1 LTLWHLP
8 WFLLGL
14 VALGLGMAGLVLPLL
29 PTTPFLLL
37 AAWGFS
43 RSSPRFHSW
52 LIGHPRLGPPILDW
66 QTHRAISR
74 RAKGIA
80 MIAIAATPLVSLG
93 LGVPG
98 AVIAIQIVVL
108 TAVSAFI
115 LTRPEPP
122 PQHGRAARGATAP
135 IRPPT

>member
-1 LTLWHLP
+1 MTLWHLP

-14 VALGLGMAGLVLPLL
+14 VALGLGILGIVLPLL

-43 RSSPRFHSW
+43 RSSPRVHSW

-66 QTHRAISR
+66 RTHRAISR
-74 RAKGIA
+74 RAKGVA
-80 MIAIAATPLVSLG
+80 MIAIIATPLVSIAI
-93 LGVPG
+93 GVPG
-98 AVIAIQIVVL
+98 AVIAIQIVAL
-108 TAVSAFI
+108 SAVSAFI

-122 PQHGRAARGATAP
+122 VRPVAPLRGGTP
-135 IRPPT
+135 TTRRPT